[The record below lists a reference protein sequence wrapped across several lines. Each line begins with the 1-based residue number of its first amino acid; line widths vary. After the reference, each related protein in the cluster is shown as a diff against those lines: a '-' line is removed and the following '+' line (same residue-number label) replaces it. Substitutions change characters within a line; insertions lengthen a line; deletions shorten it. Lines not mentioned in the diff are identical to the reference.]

1 MNNKIRN
8 KIKNCLL
15 FLQIKA
21 NLARKKFIVEIILA
35 IIASRKI
42 QFQEISLHIESE
54 AKVDSTERRIQAFFA
69 DFEFNYEEIA
79 SFLLVLCPKGKLTL
93 CMDRTEWDFGKFQC
107 NILMI
112 TARCEGVGIPLF
124 WELLDN
130 KSGNSHALDRIDL
143 LEKCVNLLGINR
155 IGMLIADRE
164 FIGHKWLKWLKN
176 NKIPFCIRVPKN
188 HSIGLKNG
196 EVYFIHELLSLK
208 DERLY
213 EGCLVDGI
221 VCNIYIRKLE
231 NEDYLFLIGT
241 EKSRSLGSIYR
252 HRWSIEVCFQAM
264 KSRGFNLE
272 DTHLKEGEKIKKL
285 LVFVSIALA
294 LCINLGIFLHMK
306 IKKIRLKKHKYKAKS
321 FFRNGLDSLRKLLQG
336 KEKESEKDIL
346 KAIDLLWKLIRIK
359 LQISDYQYFKN
370 IG

>member
-8 KIKNCLL
+8 KIKDCFL

-42 QFQEISLHIESE
+42 QFHEISLHIESE

-69 DFEFNYEEIA
+69 NFEFNYEEIA
-79 SFLLVLCPKGKLTL
+79 FFLLSLCPKGKLTL

-112 TARCEGVGIPLF
+112 TARCEGIGIPLF

-130 KSGNSHALDRIDL
+130 KSGNSHAVDRIDL
-143 LEKCVNLLGINR
+143 LEKCVNLVGLER
-155 IGMLIADRE
+155 MGMLIADRE
-164 FIGHKWLKWLKN
+164 FIGHQWLKWLKN
-176 NKIPFCIRVPKN
+176 NKIAFCFRVPKN
-188 HSIGLKNG
+188 HSISLKNG
-196 EVYFIHELLSLK
+196 ENYFIDELVEIK

-213 EGCLVDGI
+213 EDCIVDKI
-221 VCNIYIRKLE
+221 RCNIYLRKLE
-231 NEDYLFLIGT
+231 NNDYLFLIGS
-241 EKSRSLGSIYR
+241 EKPRSLGSIYR
-252 HRWSIEVCFQAM
+252 HRWSIEVCFQAI
-264 KSRGFNLE
+264 KGRGFNLE

-294 LCINLGIFLHMK
+294 LCINLGIFLHTK
-306 IKKIRLKKHKYKAKS
+306 VKRIKKKKHKYKAKS
-321 FFRNGLDSLRKLLQG
+321 FFRNGLDSLRKFLKG
-336 KEKESEKDIL
+336 KEKEGEKEIL
-346 KAIDLLWKLIRIK
+346 RAIEILWKLIRIK
-359 LQISDYQYFKN
+359 LQIPDYQMFKK